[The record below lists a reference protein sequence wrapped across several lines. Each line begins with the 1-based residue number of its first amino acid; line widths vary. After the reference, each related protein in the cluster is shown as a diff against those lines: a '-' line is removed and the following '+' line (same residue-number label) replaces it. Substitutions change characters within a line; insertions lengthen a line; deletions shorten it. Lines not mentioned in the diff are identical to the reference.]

1 MIPTHEETEQ
11 SLTTQ
16 DFSIHKVLRQSP
28 NSVVYDA
35 DVLDSLKIPSDSIM
49 VEVYD
54 INKIHEPIELEFRR
68 LKEKSL
74 LQHENLLKTY
84 GTIQTKKKFVSVVE
98 KVESKIKKQF

>member
-1 MIPTHEETEQ
+1 MFPTHDETEQ

-28 NSVVYDA
+28 NTVVYDA

-49 VEVYD
+49 VEVFD
-54 INKIHEPIELEFRR
+54 MNKFHEPIEHEISR
-68 LKEKSL
+68 LKEKST

-98 KVESKIKKQF
+98 KVESKNKK